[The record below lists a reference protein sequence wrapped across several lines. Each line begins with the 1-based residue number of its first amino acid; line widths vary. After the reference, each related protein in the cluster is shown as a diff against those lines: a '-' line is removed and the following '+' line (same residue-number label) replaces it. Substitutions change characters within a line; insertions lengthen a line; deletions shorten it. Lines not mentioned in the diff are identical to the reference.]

1 MGFGSSIKGFDWDTF
16 GFLIDFEGSGNS
28 VLTFFVEFSTE
39 IAFTLGIIALAWCIF
54 QLMASQDVN
63 ILMVLLRITLVI
75 ILLNYYEP
83 MCESLINLADEMAQ
97 TLIYNTRVD
106 MNRAFLE
113 LADDEARKSEE
124 LYQAIYGNEELS
136 EQEKDKL
143 LKKHNYFNPYKLSLF
158 DFNPLKLLASLLL
171 ILCQVAIVLIEKFR
185 NVILSLLLLVGRICI
200 VGFAWEKTEGFAKG
214 WFYSFLNAL
223 SWTIWLAVIIF
234 LQQYTGIRTVF
245 ASNASNE
252 DMINGIA
259 SCLVFLFMYLQVF
272 GLGKELLAGSF
283 GASASSLGTS
293 IGTGLAG
300 KYMAKGLSGGAKGL
314 SGGMKNFGR
323 YIYDHFGV
331 DNVPS
336 IPRFSFGGSG
346 LTEMDPSVSPVRI
359 DDALPPPQTQ
369 QITGENYMALPAAPQ
384 PDFYG
389 SAYGTTLDS
398 SMFNDISY
406 YDPSNDSGPVIDA
419 DYTSEDKI

>member
-39 IAFTLGIIALAWCIF
+39 IAFILGIIALAWCIF

-106 MNRAFLE
+106 MNRAFLD

-124 LYQAIYGNEELS
+124 LYQAIYSNEELS

-185 NVILSLLLLVGRICI
+185 NVILLC
-200 VGFAWEKTEGFAKG
+200 F
-214 WFYSFLNAL
+214 
-223 SWTIWLAVIIF
+223 
-234 LQQYTGIRTVF
+234 
-245 ASNASNE
+245 
-252 DMINGIA
+252 
-259 SCLVFLFMYLQVF
+259 
-272 GLGKELLAGSF
+272 
-283 GASASSLGTS
+283 
-293 IGTGLAG
+293 
-300 KYMAKGLSGGAKGL
+300 
-314 SGGMKNFGR
+314 
-323 YIYDHFGV
+323 
-331 DNVPS
+331 
-336 IPRFSFGGSG
+336 
-346 LTEMDPSVSPVRI
+346 
-359 DDALPPPQTQ
+359 
-369 QITGENYMALPAAPQ
+369 
-384 PDFYG
+384 
-389 SAYGTTLDS
+389 
-398 SMFNDISY
+398 
-406 YDPSNDSGPVIDA
+406 
-419 DYTSEDKI
+419 